1 MYASGCERDCT
12 HAHLTLYYFLLEG
25 ETLLHSII
33 QEKKEKAA
41 MFLAEQKADLNI
53 PNKKVTFL
61 QNHCMY
67 IVKDVQ

>member
-1 MYASGCERDCT
+1 MYGWLSRDCK
-12 HAHLTLYYFLLEG
+12 HASLILYHFLLEG

-41 MFLAEQKADLNI
+41 MFLAEKKADLNI

-67 IVKDVQ
+67 SVKDVQ